1 MARTLKT
8 KTETNA
14 LVYRDRGGKIKVRPE
29 VRDEAR
35 RAVISYLD
43 VATTATGRGTFYNT
57 KEEQEAAEAAVHEA
71 VWGLNRGLYSLMALL
86 PGASDRTI
94 QKSAQRLLDNPR
106 TEEEGSILSAEQE
119 GKLLAMLVSSLP
131 PHRMVNMFVSFAE
144 ARVNNAR
151 TRKLILR
158 SILGDPDRLA
168 LWAVKYRS
176 KLKTALRHALTT
188 GVCYGLAELTTAKTP
203 SRHGRAAL
211 AKYIDPYIPHGSKKL
226 VYECLAFILGGP
238 NSLPKLGRAYT
249 VPILNAF
256 IEAQADLTKGGQ
268 LPMEVLEGI
277 RSKHHKEIPH
287 ARVLE
292 LVNAAGTMTD
302 RQKLKVQKSA
312 DKAGVKIDFN
322 PASADLVSLYVYA
335 LETGKMDAAL
345 RRAMDKKAEQIAR
358 TFPFR
363 YEKVSIVVDC
373 SGSMFGTEQAKNRP
387 MAVSLAMRDVIA
399 NTATQASVE
408 HTGEVD
414 GFGLASPS
422 GDTSLAEYLVAAL
435 ESEPDAVFLLTDGYE
450 NAPAGRVDE
459 ILNIARELGVETPV
473 YQITP
478 VMAAEKASIRTLSSK
493 VSAMPV
499 TRPEALGM
507 SAMRAALEQDVQA
520 GITCLV
526 STTMPLLE
534 KK

>member
-1 MARTLKT
+1 MARALKT
-8 KTETNA
+8 TKEPNA
-14 LVYRDRGGKIKVRPE
+14 LVYRDRGGKIKIRPE
-29 VRDEAR
+29 VRDDAR
-35 RAVISYLD
+35 KAVISYLD

-57 KEEQEAAEAAVHEA
+57 KEEQEAAELAVHDA
-71 VWGLNRGLYSLMALL
+71 VWGLNRGLYSLLALL

-119 GKLLAMLVSSLP
+119 GKLLATLVSSLP
-131 PHRMVNMFVSFAE
+131 PHRMLNMFVSFAE

-176 KLKTALRHALTT
+176 KIKTALRHALTT
-188 GVCYGLAELTTAKTP
+188 GVCYGLAELMTAKTP
-203 SRHGRAAL
+203 SRNKQARL
-211 AKYIDPYIPHGSKKL
+211 LRYIDSYIPNGSKKL
-226 VYECLAFILGGP
+226 VYECLSFILGGP
-238 NSLPKLGRAYT
+238 GSLPKVGRSYT

-256 IEAQADLTKGGQ
+256 IEAQADLTKGGP

-277 RSKHHKEIPH
+277 RSKHHAAIPH
-287 ARVLE
+287 AKVLE
-292 LVNAAGTMTD
+292 ITNAAGSMTE

-335 LETGKMDAAL
+335 METGKMDAGL
-345 RRAMDKKAEQIAR
+345 RRAMDKKAQQIAA
-358 TFPFR
+358 TFPFK
-363 YEKVSIVVDC
+363 YQKAAIVVDC

-387 MAVSLAMRDVIA
+387 MAVALAMRDVIA
-399 NTATQASVE
+399 SSAETVSVE

-414 GFGLASPS
+414 GFGLTRPA
-422 GDTSLAEYLVAAL
+422 GDTSLAESLVKAL
-435 ESEPDAVFLLTDGYE
+435 ESESDAVFLLTDGYE

-459 ILNIARELGVETPV
+459 ILNLARDLGVETPV
-473 YQITP
+473 YQLTP
-478 VMAAEKASIRTLSSK
+478 VMAAEKAAVRTLSSK

-507 SAMRAALEQDVQA
+507 SALRAALEQDVQT
-520 GITCLV
+520 GITCLIN
-526 STTMPLLE
+526 TAMPLLE